1 MCARMVG
8 RILEDIATEKCLP
21 VIRGV
26 AAKEHALHWE
36 LISLASVIRKKM
48 SMSKVFTVENTLGWV
63 SVISILRENS
73 YGAMGHLSTSITGQ
87 NTNQTTLVT
96 RIVFILL
103 VFCQTI
109 STNGTM

>member
-8 RILEDIATEKCLP
+8 PILEDIATEKCLP

-26 AAKEHALHWE
+26 EAKEHALHWE
-36 LISLASVIRKKM
+36 LISPASIIRKKM
-48 SMSKVFTVENTLGWV
+48 SMFKVFMVENTLGWV

-73 YGAMGHLSTSITGQ
+73 YGAMGHRSISITGQ
-87 NTNQTTLVT
+87 NTNQTTFAT
-96 RIVFILL
+96 RIVSILL
-103 VFCQTI
+103 VFYKII